1 MECPL
6 IPTGSTD
13 ASTAKGKRM
22 HDRDIWRPEHIASS
36 TNPTNL
42 VFGTHAHA
50 RLFSY
55 VGQDADFLG
64 GGAWFIRIPRVM
76 HSTSC
81 WMAFSVIFR
90 RGHLLPRIVYTLCHH
105 RMVRN
110 KFTRIDGNSRILK
123 WRYRTY
129 RTIYGHTSHILGVYP
144 LKFIPYIEGLIYG
157 RYLHF
162 RILEFPLTRS
172 WGPHTNLYD

>member
-64 GGAWFIRIPRVM
+64 GVWCMIYHPRVM

-81 WMAFSVIFR
+81 WMAKNLWFFAQGICCQGLYRPSVVTGWSPLIAHQFF
-90 RGHLLPRIVYTLCHH
+90 C
-105 RMVRN
+105 
-110 KFTRIDGNSRILK
+110 TRIDGNSRILK
-123 WRYRTY
+123 WRYC
-129 RTIYGHTSHILGVYP
+129 TIAIQAIFWGY
-144 LKFIPYIEGLIYG
+144 IPWNLS
-157 RYLHF
+157 
-162 RILEFPLTRS
+162 LT
-172 WGPHTNLYD
+172 